1 MIAQDSRDRR
11 DEHEE
16 QTLCFNLAAEALH
29 PYDSR
34 FVRSFR
40 TGVGFGVRPG
50 EKAAEAPR
58 SGKGEIVVTS
68 RPEGAVVIFNGNPRG
83 EAYRLRPVEIKGVDY
98 GRHSIRAE
106 FPGYVGQILEFDVRA
121 KKTSIEMR
129 LTKDGAGRLV
139 VRSDPPGAEVFIG
152 SRYYGKADPAI
163 EVTNLAPG
171 EYSIWLRLAGHGM
184 ERRNVIVERRRE
196 RRYMIVLD
204 KAP

>member
-1 MIAQDSRDRR
+1 MRNGLFASIWPPKRSI
-11 DEHEE
+11 HTILVLF
-16 QTLCFNLAAEALH
+16 TLCALALSAGCA
-29 PYDSR
+29 R
-34 FVRSFR
+34 
-40 TGVGFGVRPG
+40 GK
-50 EKAAEAPR
+50 KAADVPR
-58 SGKGEIVVTS
+58 SGKGEVVVTS
-68 RPEGAVVIFNGNPRG
+68 NPEGAVVIFNGNPRG

-106 FPGYVGQILEFDVRA
+106 FPGYVGQVLEFDVRA
-121 KKTSIEMR
+121 KKTPIEMR

-171 EYSIWLRLAGHGM
+171 EYSMWLRLPGHGM

-196 RRYMIVLD
+196 RRYMVVLD

>member
-1 MIAQDSRDRR
+1 MKNKLFASISPPKRSIHTILVLFAV
-11 DEHEE
+11 
-16 QTLCFNLAAEALH
+16 FALA
-29 PYDSR
+29 
-34 FVRSFR
+34 
-40 TGVGFGVRPG
+40 TGAGCARG
-50 EKAAEAPR
+50 KKTAEAPR

-83 EAYRLRPVEIKGVDY
+83 EAYKLRPVEIKGVDY

-106 FPGYVGQILEFDVRA
+106 FPGYVGQVLEVDVRA
-121 KKTSIEMR
+121 KKTPIEMR

-152 SRYYGKADPAI
+152 SRYYGKTDPAI

-171 EYSIWLRLAGHGM
+171 EYSIWLRLPGHGM

>member
-1 MIAQDSRDRR
+1 MRKRVLASIWPPKRSIRSIIVLF
-11 DEHEE
+11 
-16 QTLCFNLAAEALH
+16 TLLILATGAGCARGKKTADAL
-29 PYDSR
+29 
-34 FVRSFR
+34 
-40 TGVGFGVRPG
+40 
-50 EKAAEAPR
+50 R

-83 EAYRLRPVEIKGVDY
+83 EAYKLRPVVIKGVDY

-106 FPGYVGQILEFDVRA
+106 FPGYVGQVLEVDVRA

-129 LTKDGAGRLV
+129 LTREGAGRLV

-152 SRYYGKADPAI
+152 SQYYGKADPALA
-163 EVTNLAPG
+163 VTNLAPG
-171 EYSIWLRLAGHGM
+171 EYSMWLRLPGHAM

-196 RRYMIVLD
+196 RRYRVVLD

>member
-1 MIAQDSRDRR
+1 M
-11 DEHEE
+11 
-16 QTLCFNLAAEALH
+16 
-29 PYDSR
+29 
-34 FVRSFR
+34 
-40 TGVGFGVRPG
+40 
-50 EKAAEAPR
+50 
-58 SGKGEIVVTS
+58 TS

-83 EAYRLRPVEIKGVDY
+83 EAYKLRPVEIKGVDY

-106 FPGYVGQILEFDVRA
+106 FPGYVGQVLEVDVRA

-129 LTKDGAGRLV
+129 LTREGAGRLV

-152 SRYYGKADPAI
+152 SRYYGKTDPAL

-171 EYSIWLRLAGHGM
+171 EYSIWLRLPGHGM

-196 RRYMIVLD
+196 RRYIVVLD

>member
-1 MIAQDSRDRR
+1 MRKRVFASYWPPKRSIRSIIVLF
-11 DEHEE
+11 
-16 QTLCFNLAAEALH
+16 TLLILATGAGCARGKKTAE
-29 PYDSR
+29 
-34 FVRSFR
+34 
-40 TGVGFGVRPG
+40 T
-50 EKAAEAPR
+50 PR

-68 RPEGAVVIFNGNPRG
+68 RPEGAVVIFNGSPRG
-83 EAYRLRPVEIKGVDY
+83 EAYRLRPVVIKGVDY

-106 FPGYVGQILEFDVRA
+106 FPGYVGQVLEFDVRA
-121 KKTSIEMR
+121 KKTPIEMR

-152 SRYYGKADPAI
+152 SRYYGKADPAL

-171 EYSIWLRLAGHGM
+171 EYSMWLRLPGHGM

>member
-1 MIAQDSRDRR
+1 MNKRVFASFWPPKRSIRSIIVLFALL
-11 DEHEE
+11 
-16 QTLCFNLAAEALH
+16 TLA
-29 PYDSR
+29 
-34 FVRSFR
+34 
-40 TGVGFGVRPG
+40 TGAGCARGK
-50 EKAAEAPR
+50 KAAEAPR

-83 EAYRLRPVEIKGVDY
+83 EAYKLRPVEIKGVDY

-106 FPGYVGQILEFDVRA
+106 FPGYVGQVLEVDVRA
-121 KKTSIEMR
+121 KKTPIEMR

-152 SRYYGKADPAI
+152 SRYYGKTDPAI
-163 EVTNLAPG
+163 EVTDLAPG
-171 EYSIWLRLAGHGM
+171 EYSIWLRLPGHGM

>member
-1 MIAQDSRDRR
+1 MKNKLFASISPPKRSIHTILVLFAVFALATGAGCARGKK
-11 DEHEE
+11 
-16 QTLCFNLAAEALH
+16 AAEAL
-29 PYDSR
+29 
-34 FVRSFR
+34 
-40 TGVGFGVRPG
+40 
-50 EKAAEAPR
+50 R

-83 EAYRLRPVEIKGVDY
+83 EAYKLRPVEIKGVDY

-106 FPGYVGQILEFDVRA
+106 FPGYVGQVLEVDVRA
-121 KKTSIEMR
+121 KKTPIEMR

-152 SRYYGKADPAI
+152 SRYYGKTDPAI

-171 EYSIWLRLAGHGM
+171 EYSIWLRLPGHGM

>member
-1 MIAQDSRDRR
+1 MKKRLFASISPPKRPIRFIVV
-11 DEHEE
+11 
-16 QTLCFNLAAEALH
+16 LSMLFALV
-29 PYDSR
+29 SA
-34 FVRSFR
+34 
-40 TGVGFGVRPG
+40 VGCARGK
-50 EKAAEAPR
+50 KAAEAPR

-83 EAYRLRPVEIKGVDY
+83 EAYKLRPVEIKGVDY

-106 FPGYVGQILEFDVRA
+106 FPGYVGQVLEVDVRA

-129 LTKDGAGRLV
+129 LTREGAGRLV

-152 SRYYGKADPAI
+152 SQYYGKAAPAI
-163 EVTNLAPG
+163 EVTNLTPG
-171 EYSIWLRLAGHGM
+171 EYSMWLRLPGHGM

-196 RRYMIVLD
+196 RRYMVVLE